1 MVIGLASGMVHLKL
15 QGTDLQRQAAAAP
28 DYLEG
33 VGAFLAK
40 RPARF
45 TGTKS

>member
-1 MVIGLASGMVHLKL
+1 MAEQLELEAKL
-15 QGTDLQRQAAAAP
+15 QQEMAGSD
-28 DYLEG
+28 DFIEG

-45 TGTKS
+45 